1 MSSSNKYGISQLSG
15 GIYEGVLV
23 MLSYTANNTPGGV
36 GDLKGMFL
44 SFPFLSTMLCILLI
58 RSKDRLVLLFLASSK
73 KSRAS

>member
-1 MSSSNKYGISQLSG
+1 
-15 GIYEGVLV
+15 

-36 GDLKGMFL
+36 GDLIDMFL

-58 RSKDRLVLLFLASSK
+58 RSKDRLVLFFLASSK